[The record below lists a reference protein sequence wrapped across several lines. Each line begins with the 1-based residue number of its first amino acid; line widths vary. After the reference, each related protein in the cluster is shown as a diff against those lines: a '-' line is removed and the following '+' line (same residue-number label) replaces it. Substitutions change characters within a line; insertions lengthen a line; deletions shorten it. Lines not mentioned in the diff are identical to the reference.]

1 MAESIIT
8 VKRRTGFTVL
18 SNSTLRDKRLSLK
31 TRAILAIMISM
42 PEDWDYTVSGLAS
55 VCGAGKS
62 AVSSAL
68 QEMEDFGY
76 LTRIQ
81 RHDNAGH
88 FSRTEYIVTDE
99 PTGDRAAESCDND
112 TPLSENPSTV
122 HPSTVDPST
131 DQPLTGNQTQQN
143 KDCTNT
149 PYSPP
154 EGDVQEPVQECAKQ
168 AVDWGLFERF
178 WSAYPRKQNKERAR
192 RAWKKLNPDVELCR
206 IMSAAL
212 ERDKQSDQWRRDG
225 GEYIPHP
232 SSWLNGRRWE
242 DEHGTVVPA
251 YEPPP
256 GNVRAPDPEVY

>member
-18 SNSTLRDKRLSLK
+18 PNSTLRDKRLSLK

-42 PEDWDYTVSGLAS
+42 PEDWDYTVSGLAT
-55 VCGAGKS
+55 VCGTGKS
-62 AVSSAL
+62 AMSSAL
-68 QEMEDFGY
+68 QELEDFGY

-88 FSRTEYIVTDE
+88 FSRNEYIVTDE
-99 PTGDRAAESCDND
+99 PTGDND
-112 TPLSENPSTV
+112 TPLSENPLTA
-122 HPSTVDPST
+122 DPST
-131 DQPLTGNQTQQN
+131 DEPLTGNQTQQN

-154 EGDVQEPVQECAKQ
+154 MGDIHEPVQKCAKQ
-168 AVDWGLFERF
+168 EVDWGLFERF

-192 RAWKKLNPDVELCR
+192 RAWKKLNPDIELCR
-206 IMSAAL
+206 TMSAAL
-212 ERDKQSDQWRRDG
+212 ERDKQSEQWGKDG

-242 DEHGTVVPA
+242 DEHGTAVSDR
-251 YEPPP
+251 EPPP
-256 GNVRAPDPEVY
+256 GNVWAPDPEVY